1 MRFFDR
7 KKVRLLFGFTIFLI
21 LLILNC
27 VMYCNKAG
35 MKRDLTVVI
44 DVGHGG
50 NDPGK
55 IGVDNVK
62 EKDVNLQIALCLKAQ
77 LQARG
82 VKVILTREGD
92 VCLATNGATNKK
104 VSDMHN
110 RVSLI
115 NASGADYM
123 ISIHQNSYPEAEI
136 SGPQVFYYGSSEMSK
151 KLAEAVQAQLEN
163 TKQQMEAAKQELA
176 KPFVQEAE
184 LKTKSARLA
193 ELDAELNME
202 KGVQQDEKDRQEQPL
217 KARLAASCPQPHR
230 ERVCAGMER

>member
-1 MRFFDR
+1 MYRLRETGVLHMRFFDW

-151 KLAEAVQAQLEN
+151 KLAEAIQAQLIVDLQPPKEREIKTGNDLYILKNSQCPGVIVECGFLSNPTECEN
-163 TKQQMEAAKQELA
+163 LQNPQYQQAVAAA
-176 KPFVQEAE
+176 I
-184 LKTKSARLA
+184 ARAICKL
-193 ELDAELNME
+193 
-202 KGVQQDEKDRQEQPL
+202 
-217 KARLAASCPQPHR
+217 
-230 ERVCAGMER
+230 

>member
-1 MRFFDR
+1 MRFFYQ

-92 VCLATNGATNKK
+92 ACLATDGATNKK

-115 NASGADYM
+115 NAAGADVYD
-123 ISIHQNSYPEAEI
+123 QYPPE
-136 SGPQVFYYGSSEMSK
+136 
-151 KLAEAVQAQLEN
+151 QL
-163 TKQQMEAAKQELA
+163 
-176 KPFVQEAE
+176 P
-184 LKTKSARLA
+184 RGR
-193 ELDAELNME
+193 D
-202 KGVQQDEKDRQEQPL
+202 
-217 KARLAASCPQPHR
+217 
-230 ERVCAGMER
+230 

>member
-7 KKVRLLFGFTIFLI
+7 KKIRLLFGFTVFLV

-35 MKRDLTVVI
+35 MKRDLVVVI

-92 VCLATNGATNKK
+92 VCLATDGATNKK

-115 NASGADYM
+115 NILLWFIGNVEETGGSDTGAVDRR
-123 ISIHQNSYPEAEI
+123 
-136 SGPQVFYYGSSEMSK
+136 F
-151 KLAEAVQAQLEN
+151 
-163 TKQQMEAAKQELA
+163 AATEG
-176 KPFVQEAE
+176 
-184 LKTKSARLA
+184 TG
-193 ELDAELNME
+193 D
-202 KGVQQDEKDRQEQPL
+202 
-217 KARLAASCPQPHR
+217 
-230 ERVCAGMER
+230 

>member
-7 KKVRLLFGFTIFLI
+7 KKVRLLFGFTVFLV

-77 LQARG
+77 LRARG

-123 ISIHQNSYPEAEI
+123 ISIHQNSLPGHPGV
-136 SGPQVFYYGSSEMSK
+136 SGAQVFHNGQDG
-151 KLAEAVQAQLEN
+151 AEALALCIQNDLNMAVN
-163 TKQQMEAAKQELA
+163 TREKAAKRIDDSIYIMKHADCPAGLVECGFLSN
-176 KPFVQEAE
+176 PEETV
-184 LKTKSARLA
+184 LL
-193 ELDAELNME
+193 
-202 KGVQQDEKDRQEQPL
+202 QQPDYQL
-217 KARLAASCPQPHR
+217 HMAAAIA
-230 ERVCAGMER
+230 AGFCQYCTNEG

>member
-1 MRFFDR
+1 MYRLRETGVLHMRFFDR
-7 KKVRLLFGFTIFLI
+7 KKIRLLFGFTVFLV

-55 IGVDNVK
+55 IGMDNVK

-115 NASGADYM
+115 NASSADYM
-123 ISIHQNSYPEAEI
+123 ISIHQNKIGRAH
-136 SGPQVFYYGSSEMSK
+136 V
-151 KLAEAVQAQLEN
+151 
-163 TKQQMEAAKQELA
+163 
-176 KPFVQEAE
+176 
-184 LKTKSARLA
+184 
-193 ELDAELNME
+193 
-202 KGVQQDEKDRQEQPL
+202 
-217 KARLAASCPQPHR
+217 
-230 ERVCAGMER
+230 

>member
-1 MRFFDR
+1 MYRLRETGVLHMRFFDR
-7 KKVRLLFGFTIFLI
+7 KKVRLLFGFTVFLV

-35 MKRDLTVVI
+35 MKRDLVVVI

-151 KLAEAVQAQLEN
+151 KLAEAIQAQLIVDLQPPKEREIKTGNDLYILKNSQCPGVIVECGFLSNPTECEN
-163 TKQQMEAAKQELA
+163 LQNPQYQQAVATA
-176 KPFVQEAE
+176 I
-184 LKTKSARLA
+184 ARAICKL
-193 ELDAELNME
+193 
-202 KGVQQDEKDRQEQPL
+202 
-217 KARLAASCPQPHR
+217 
-230 ERVCAGMER
+230 